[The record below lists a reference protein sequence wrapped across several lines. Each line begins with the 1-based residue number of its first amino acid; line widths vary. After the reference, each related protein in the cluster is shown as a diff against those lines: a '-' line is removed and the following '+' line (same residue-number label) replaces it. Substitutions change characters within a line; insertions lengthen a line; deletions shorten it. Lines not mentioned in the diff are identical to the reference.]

1 MKEFLKTPIGLFFC
15 IWAVT
20 SVLVVGSALARG

>member
-1 MKEFLKTPIGLFFC
+1 MKEFLRTPIGIFFS